1 MIEVRELISNENVEL
16 VYYLIGALGI
26 FAGFRTLMVLSAKLF
41 DLFAA
46 SLLLKYNHRLNCN
59 RTFLSLQRLGGQV
72 FTGKL
77 LKIGWTKVYLVS
89 TDDGELIEFST
100 VEFHQAVKKYKL
112 TKPSDVGSFASL
124 APGDFEL

>member
-1 MIEVRELISNENVEL
+1 MNIADLVKKENVDL
-16 VYYLIGALGI
+16 AYYLIGALGI
-26 FAGFRTLMVLSAKLF
+26 FAGFRTIMVLSAKLF

-46 SLLLKYNHRLNCN
+46 SILLRLNPRLNCN

-77 LKIGWTKVYLVS
+77 LKIGWTKVYMVS
-89 TDDGELIEFST
+89 TGDGELIEMST
-100 VEFHQAVKKYKL
+100 TEFNQSGKKYKL
-112 TKPSDVGSFASL
+112 TKPDDAGEFAAL

>member
-1 MIEVRELISNENVEL
+1 MIEELIKKENVDL
-16 VYYLIGALGI
+16 VYYLIGAVCI
-26 FAGFRTLMVLSAKLF
+26 YSEVRVIAVLSSKLF

-46 SLLLKYNHRLNCN
+46 SVLLRLNPRLNCN

-77 LKIGWTKVYLVS
+77 LKVGWTKVYIVS
-89 TDDGELIEFST
+89 TGDGELIELST
-100 VEFHQAVKKYKL
+100 VEFNQAGKKYKL
-112 TKPSDVGSFASL
+112 TKPDDAGEFSAL